1 MGCNLAQRPAPSA
14 AICRQSSGF
23 ALIIVLWTLVL
34 IAFVVAQLT
43 SSGRTEIRIAGNLVA
58 DAVAEA
64 ADDGAIFAALFNL
77 ADPNPAQRWPLDGTV
92 HELTIGNSRVM
103 VRLEDE
109 AGRINP
115 NSASPALLEAL
126 LRVTGSDPDTARRL
140 AGAIGEWVGSA
151 PVARPQNAVMA
162 DYGAAGLDYGPPS
175 APIETLDELGGVIGM
190 TPVLLAAIRPHLTL
204 FGPPEPNP
212 ASTDAVVAVALAEVS
227 QTSQAP
233 NLPTKPPLDLLTVRI
248 EASAVGPGNARV
260 SKTAVARVGA
270 MLPGGYS
277 VLAWGSGAFD

>member
-1 MGCNLAQRPAPSA
+1 MGCNLAQRRPPSA
-14 AICRQSSGF
+14 TICCQSGGF

-43 SSGRTEIRIAGNLVA
+43 SSGRTEIRIAGNLVS

-77 ADPNPAQRWPLDGTV
+77 ADPNPAQRWPLDGTP

-126 LRVTGSDPDTARRL
+126 LRVTGSDPETARRL

-151 PVARPQNAVMA
+151 PVARQQNAVLA
-162 DYGAAGLDYGPPS
+162 EYSAAGLDYGPPS
-175 APIETLDELGGVIGM
+175 APLETLDELGRVIGM
-190 TPVLLAAIRPHLTL
+190 TPAVLAAIRPHLTL

-212 ASTDAVVAVALAEVS
+212 ASADPVVAAALAEIS
-227 QTSQAP
+227 AAPQAP
-233 NLPTKPPLDLLTVRI
+233 VPANQPPPDLLTVRI

-260 SKTAVARVGA
+260 SKTAIARVGA

-277 VLAWGSGAFD
+277 VLAWGSGALE

>member
-1 MGCNLAQRPAPSA
+1 MGCNLAQRRPPSA
-14 AICRQSSGF
+14 TICCQSGGF

-43 SSGRTEIRIAGNLVA
+43 SSGRTEIRIAGNLVS

-77 ADPNPAQRWPLDGTV
+77 ADPNPAQRWPLDGTP

-126 LRVTGSDPDTARRL
+126 LRVTGSDPETARRL

-151 PVARPQNAVMA
+151 PVARPQNAVLA
-162 DYGAAGLDYGPPS
+162 EYSAAGLDYAPPS
-175 APIETLDELGGVIGM
+175 APLETLDELGRVIGM
-190 TPVLLAAIRPHLTL
+190 TPAVLAAIRPHLTL

-212 ASTDAVVAVALAEVS
+212 ASADPVVAAALAEIS
-227 QTSQAP
+227 AAPQAP
-233 NLPTKPPLDLLTVRI
+233 VPANQPPPDLLTVRI
-248 EASAVGPGNARV
+248 EATAVGPGTARV
-260 SKTAVARVGA
+260 SKTAIARVGA

-277 VLAWGSGAFD
+277 VLAWGSGALE